1 MRSSEQSRTR
11 IRSVLVIEDDAL
23 VSETIAVMLDGHYE
37 TVLVGTVEGALAH
50 LGPLPRSGSEY
61 LDKPA
66 LILLDCLLPG
76 GRPTVDPRGADK
88 RRSGTRQPDRWP
100 PPLSAEAVQPG
111 KAAANPQGGIRLTAE
126 SAAGVDLPSFRLMVS
141 HSWWRVN
148 TTGLRF
154 NSWTPN
160 ASTSI
165 WYPTRRGKP

>member
-50 LGPLPRSGSEY
+50 LGPLPRAGSEY

-76 GRPTVDPRGADK
+76 GRVLDLLQAADQQSIPVVLTSGDPERASRIDG
-88 RRSGTRQPDRWP
+88 RRRFLPKPFSREKLLQTLR
-100 PPLSAEAVQPG
+100 
-111 KAAANPQGGIRLTAE
+111 AAF
-126 SAAGVDLPSFRLMVS
+126 D
-141 HSWWRVN
+141 
-148 TTGLRF
+148 
-154 NSWTPN
+154 
-160 ASTSI
+160 
-165 WYPTRRGKP
+165 